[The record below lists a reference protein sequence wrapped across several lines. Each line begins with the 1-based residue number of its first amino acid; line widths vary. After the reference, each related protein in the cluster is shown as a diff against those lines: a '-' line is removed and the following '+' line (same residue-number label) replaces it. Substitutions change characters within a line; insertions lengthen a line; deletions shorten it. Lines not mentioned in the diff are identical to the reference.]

1 MAQPQRHDM
10 KVKITIE
17 EIRKYLDIETPEFP
31 KYVAPLINL
40 ANQYAQGTRPKVV
53 GQMSELI
60 QEFEGKTLSE
70 WEEWYLKK
78 KPDAIRTAT
87 EKILQKLNDL
97 KSSLNQ
103 IDRETVEKWVRDL
116 VIVKTFAGLRFQ
128 EAILKKGAEIKGT
141 YYRLAEVG
149 EEAKGIDGYIGD
161 IPVSI
166 KPYSYEV
173 KASLPEHIE
182 AKIIYYKKIDNGIEV
197 DYKEIL

>member
-1 MAQPQRHDM
+1 M

-60 QEFEGKTLSE
+60 QQFEGKTLSE

-78 KPDAIRTAT
+78 KPDAIKNAT
-87 EKILQKLNDL
+87 EKILQKLKEL
-97 KSSLNQ
+97 KNAINK
-103 IDRETVEKWVRDL
+103 IDKDTVEQWVKDL

-128 EAILKKGAEIKGT
+128 EAILKKGAEIKGVD
-141 YYRLAEVG
+141 YRFAETD
-149 EEAKGIDGYIGD
+149 EESKGIDGYIGSF
-161 IPVSI
+161 PVSI
-166 KPYSYEV
+166 KPHTYEV
-173 KASLPEHIE
+173 KAALPEHID
-182 AKIIYYKKIDNGIEV
+182 AKVIYYRKIDDGIEV
-197 DYKEIL
+197 DYGEIL

>member
-1 MAQPQRHDM
+1 M
-10 KVKITIE
+10 KVKISIE

-70 WEEWYLKK
+70 WEEWYLRK
-78 KPDAIRTAT
+78 KPDAIKNAT
-87 EKILQKLNDL
+87 GKILQKLKEFKN
-97 KSSLNQ
+97 SLNK
-103 IDRETVEKWVRDL
+103 IDRATVEQWVRDL

-141 YYRLAEVG
+141 GYRLSEPD
-149 EEAKGIDGYIGD
+149 EESKGIDGYIGD

-166 KPYSYEV
+166 KPHTYDV
-173 KASLPEHIE
+173 KAALPEHIGVR
-182 AKIIYYKKIDNGIEV
+182 IIYYRKVDDGIEV
-197 DYKEIL
+197 DYGELL

>member
-1 MAQPQRHDM
+1 M
-10 KVKITIE
+10 KVKISIE

-60 QEFEGKTLSE
+60 QEFQGKTLSE
-70 WEEWYLKK
+70 WEKWYLKK
-78 KPDAIRTAT
+78 KPEAIKNAT
-87 EKILQKLNDL
+87 EKILQKLKEL
-97 KSSLNQ
+97 KNSLNK
-103 IDRETVEKWVRDL
+103 IDRTSVEQWVRDL

-141 YYRLAEVG
+141 GYRFSKPD

-161 IPVSI
+161 ISVSI
-166 KPYSYEV
+166 KPHTYEV
-173 KASLPEHIE
+173 KASLPENIDI
-182 AKIIYYKKIDNGIEV
+182 KIIFYRKIDDGIEV
-197 DYKEIL
+197 DYGEIL